1 MSPIV
6 VTGQRDRPSATGEAG
21 TNLAWQIKQLSPLY
35 LVKTEYR
42 FDLKRKWRFDV
53 AVLGIAYIDC
63 EPQSLMIAVEIEGGI
78 FAKAG
83 GGRHNRGAG
92 MKADLE
98 KYAEAALLGWMV
110 LRVLPEWVTSGKALN
125 WVERAIAMRQQ
136 R

>member
-1 MSPIV
+1 MTPIV
-6 VTGQRDRPSATGEAG
+6 PSGKRDRPSVAGEAG
-21 TNLAWQIKQLSPLY
+21 ANLAWHIKQLSPLY

-53 AVLGIAYIDC
+53 AVLGIAYDC
-63 EPQSLMIAVEIEGGI
+63 EPQSLKIAVEIEGGI

-110 LRVLPEWVTSGKALN
+110 LRVLPEWVKSGKALG
-125 WVERAIAMRQQ
+125 WVERAIALRQAKP
-136 R
+136 